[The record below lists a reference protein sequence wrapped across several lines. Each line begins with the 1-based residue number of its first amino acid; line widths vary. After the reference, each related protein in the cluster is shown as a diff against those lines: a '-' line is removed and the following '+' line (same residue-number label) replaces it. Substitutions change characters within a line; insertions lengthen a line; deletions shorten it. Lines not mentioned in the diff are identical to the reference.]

1 MRVAVLGATGKVG
14 QLVVRQAV
22 ERGHEVIALVR
33 RPDAYT
39 RPEQGTV
46 EVRQADVTK
55 PEAFPDLSDADVVI
69 STLGIS
75 TGDGPGTLLAGAK
88 VLAGLPTRRIAL
100 GALGSGASA
109 GAGGGMYQTLMKLVI
124 GKQLPEKA
132 DADRIALDAGVTVFH
147 APDLQVGGISD
158 TRRTVALTDY
168 PKPFWPPRISR
179 ATAAALMLDEAEHPT
194 QNAKILV
201 PVGKA

>member
-14 QLVVRQAV
+14 QLVVRQAA

-33 RPDAYT
+33 RPEAYKP
-39 RPEQGTV
+39 PEQGAV
-46 EVRQADVTK
+46 EVRRADVTK

-69 STLGIS
+69 SALGIS
-75 TGDGPGTLLAGAK
+75 KGDEPGTLLAGAK
-88 VLAGLPTRRIAL
+88 LLAGLPTRTITL
-100 GALGSGASA
+100 GALGSGAST
-109 GAGGGMYQTLMKLVI
+109 GAGGGIYQTLMKLVI

-147 APDLQVGGISD
+147 APDLQVGGVSD
-158 TRRTVALTDY
+158 TRHNVALTDY